1 MSLIRKIHTGL
12 LILSYSLLSLI
23 VHASYQLII
32 SLCRLSMWDIV
43 VWLMSNNM
51 ADEPDFSILRKKEE
65 AEIFSK
71 MLQPTKELHGVT
83 SHNTVISI
91 LTATITSNVI
101 YYYFC
106 RVNFHYCLP
115 KQVFEGKIMGEIEV
129 TRRWG
134 RRRKNILDDLK
145 DRRGYSHL
153 KEEALDCTRW
163 RNRFGRGVGPVVRQT
178 TEWMNN
184 ENCIYKS
191 SPSVEFPPII
201 QELYNMMTWTH
212 ACNMHNLV

>member
-106 RVNFHYCLP
+106 RVNFHYCLL

-153 KEEALDCTRW
+153 KEEALDGIMW
-163 RNRFGRGVGPVVRQT
+163 RNRFGRCVVPLVRQI
-178 TEWMNN
+178 TEWM
-184 ENCIYKS
+184 
-191 SPSVEFPPII
+191 EFSFTFNFR
-201 QELYNMMTWTH
+201 YY
-212 ACNMHNLV
+212 

>member
-106 RVNFHYCLP
+106 RVNFHYCLL

-153 KEEALDCTRW
+153 KEEALDGTMW
-163 RNRFGRGVGPVVRQT
+163 RNRFGRCVVPLVRQI
-178 TEWMNN
+178 TEWM
-184 ENCIYKS
+184 
-191 SPSVEFPPII
+191 EFSFTFNFR
-201 QELYNMMTWTH
+201 YY
-212 ACNMHNLV
+212 

>member
-1 MSLIRKIHTGL
+1 
-12 LILSYSLLSLI
+12 
-23 VHASYQLII
+23 
-32 SLCRLSMWDIV
+32 
-43 VWLMSNNM
+43 M

-106 RVNFHYCLP
+106 RVNFHYCLL

-129 TRRWG
+129 TRR
-134 RRRKNILDDLK
+134 
-145 DRRGYSHL
+145 
-153 KEEALDCTRW
+153 
-163 RNRFGRGVGPVVRQT
+163 
-178 TEWMNN
+178 
-184 ENCIYKS
+184 
-191 SPSVEFPPII
+191 
-201 QELYNMMTWTH
+201 
-212 ACNMHNLV
+212 